1 MDPMIES
8 KLGHLTFNHDFF
20 AFDDDDDDNGGDDAE
35 DNILIYKCDGDDD
48 ENIKQV
54 VGNCRT
60 FYIHENTWFPPDTL
74 ERGI

>member
-35 DNILIYKCDGDDD
+35 DNILI
-48 ENIKQV
+48 
-54 VGNCRT
+54 
-60 FYIHENTWFPPDTL
+60 H
-74 ERGI
+74 

>member
-20 AFDDDDDDNGGDDAE
+20 AYDDDGNNGGDDAE
-35 DNILIYKCDGDDD
+35 DNDGDDG

-60 FYIHENTWFPPDTL
+60 FYIHENTWFPPDAL